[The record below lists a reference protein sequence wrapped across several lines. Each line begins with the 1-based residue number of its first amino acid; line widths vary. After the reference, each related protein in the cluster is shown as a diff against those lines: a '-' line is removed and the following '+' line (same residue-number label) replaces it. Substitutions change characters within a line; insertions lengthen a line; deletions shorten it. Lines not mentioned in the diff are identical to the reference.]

1 MLSIPLFLPDSLI
14 PPHASSFSPLK
25 VTASLKQ
32 DAMYNQKISFSSLF
46 EQKDP
51 EEALVENALRVIS
64 FNIRSDDDPGHA
76 WCHRKQKVASVL
88 RFHHADL
95 IGLQEPSEQQLHD
108 LCTSLTEFEIYGGVC
123 LKEGAHDP
131 IFFRKSRFQL
141 LHAGYFYLSQ
151 TPDFPS
157 TGWDAKYMRATC
169 WVKLLDKRTRKQFY
183 FFNTHFD
190 YHGRVARDE
199 SARLLKQKIREIAGR
214 FPFVLT
220 GDFNLFPTLGGEET
234 YQILTDQTGPIHLTD
249 AQTISQHPHHGPT
262 GTWSGFKEAGQ
273 PGIKPDYIFV
283 GPQIEVYLHGVLADT
298 FDGQFPSDHL
308 PVLADVLLS

>member
-1 MLSIPLFLPDSLI
+1 MY
-14 PPHASSFSPLK
+14 SS
-25 VTASLKQ
+25 
-32 DAMYNQKISFSSLF
+32 KISLTSLF
-46 EQKDP
+46 DSPEREDP
-51 EEALVENALRVIS
+51 HFEDSIRVVS
-64 FNIRSDDDPGHA
+64 FNVRSDDDPEHA
-76 WCHRKQKVASVL
+76 WCDRKQKVASIL

-95 IGLQEPSEQQLHD
+95 VGLQEPCEKQLKD
-108 LCTSLTEFEIYGGVC
+108 LVFFLSEFEMYGGVC

-141 LHAGYFYLSQ
+141 LKSGYFYLSQ

-157 TGWDAKYMRATC
+157 KGWDAKYTRATC

-190 YHGRVARDE
+190 YHGRTARDE
-199 SARLLKQKIREIAGR
+199 SAYLLKKKIQEIAGKD
-214 FPFVLT
+214 PFVLT
-220 GDFNLFPTLGGEET
+220 GDFNLFPTLGGEAT
-234 YQILTDQTGPIHLTD
+234 YQILTESKGSATLID
-249 AQTISQHPHHGPT
+249 AQRASQHPHHGPT

-283 GPQIEVYLHGVLADT
+283 APQVDVYLHGILADT

-308 PVLADVLLS
+308 PVLADVFIG